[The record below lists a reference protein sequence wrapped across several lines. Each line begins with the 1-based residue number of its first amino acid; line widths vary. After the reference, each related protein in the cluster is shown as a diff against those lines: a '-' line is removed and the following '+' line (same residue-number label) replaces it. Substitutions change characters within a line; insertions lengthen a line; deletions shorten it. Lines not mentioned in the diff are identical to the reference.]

1 MRELEKAVIICSC
14 NVFSEQQVRSALA
27 DATQQMR
34 MSQVYACLGKAA
46 QCGRCARTIKEIM
59 SSKLRSGVS
68 VISSGGPVID
78 SRQPAELLIAASADR
93 SIASALPD
101 TGG

>member
-1 MRELEKAVIICSC
+1 MIVCSC

-27 DATQQMR
+27 NATQQMR
-34 MSQVYACLGKAA
+34 MSQVYACLGSGA

-59 SSKLRSGVS
+59 SSKLQSGVS
-68 VISSGGPVID
+68 VITHGAPVID
-78 SRQPAELLIAASADR
+78 SSQPAELLIAGSADR
-93 SIASALPD
+93 FIASVLPD

>member
-1 MRELEKAVIICSC
+1 MIVCSC

-27 DATQQMR
+27 NATQQMR
-34 MSQVYACLGKAA
+34 ISQVYACLSRGA

-68 VISSGGPVID
+68 VISHGGPVID
-78 SRQPAELLIAASADR
+78 SQQPAELLIAGSADR
-93 SIASALPD
+93 FIAPALTD
-101 TGG
+101 TGGRK

>member
-1 MRELEKAVIICSC
+1 MIICSC

-27 DATQQMR
+27 NATQQMR
-34 MSQVYACLGKAA
+34 MSQVYACLGSGA

-59 SSKLRSGVS
+59 SSKLQSGVS
-68 VISSGGPVID
+68 VMSGGGLIID
-78 SRQPAELLIAASADR
+78 SRTAADLLIGGSADR